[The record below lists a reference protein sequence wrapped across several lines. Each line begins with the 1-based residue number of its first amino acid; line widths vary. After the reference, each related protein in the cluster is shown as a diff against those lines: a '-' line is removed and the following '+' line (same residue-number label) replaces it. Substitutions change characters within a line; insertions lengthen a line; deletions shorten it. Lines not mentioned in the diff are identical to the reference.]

1 MVTNSYRT
9 FGSEREIDEN
19 FLQIL
24 SKVYA
29 ALNGAFRVGWG
40 FLFDKFNFFHLYIIL
55 FSNQILVSGSY
66 YFSALNQYTFFTT
79 TSLAV
84 ISLAGH
90 ATIFPPIIGKLF
102 GLNNSVSLLGV
113 SGFFNGL
120 SSLLGPILEKLLIGK
135 TNDYIY
141 VYYIGCGFSILA
153 FILFCFVNKNTFDY
167 NKKDIPIPTVD
178 APLLK
183 DDIDTSTSNIVYPE
197 EQSPIANIV

>member
-19 FLQIL
+19 LLQIL

-66 YFSALNQYTFFTT
+66 YFSALTQYTFFTT

-90 ATIFPPIIGKLF
+90 TTFFPP
-102 GLNNSVSLLGV
+102 LLGHCSQRFV
-113 SGFFNGL
+113 HFVYLFKEAALDLIDFFIN
-120 SSLLGPILEKLLIGK
+120 
-135 TNDYIY
+135 
-141 VYYIGCGFSILA
+141 F
-153 FILFCFVNKNTFDY
+153 
-167 NKKDIPIPTVD
+167 
-178 APLLK
+178 
-183 DDIDTSTSNIVYPE
+183 
-197 EQSPIANIV
+197 